1 MQIIVPGK
9 LLPTTAIQ
17 TKLHSVHD
25 PLNTQHI
32 YVNNIRKGDSTNKK
46 KKERIVELLSVYL

>member
-17 TKLHSVHD
+17 IKLHSVHD
-25 PLNTQHI
+25 PLTQHI